1 MFEWI
6 PILSGFSL
14 GGLSILASRR
24 RTNHFYVCAG
34 ILLIALDATFLS
46 GEWQQSRMY
55 LAIDV
60 IEAVAGFA
68 TGTLLARTISRTQ
81 LH

>member
-1 MFEWI
+1 MFEWM

-14 GGLSILASRR
+14 GGLSILASRSR
-24 RTNHFYVCAG
+24 INRFYICVG
-34 ILLIALDATFLS
+34 ILLIALGATFLS

-60 IEAVAGFA
+60 IEAIAGFA
-68 TGTLLARTISRTQ
+68 TGTLLARTVSRTQ
-81 LH
+81 LY